1 MIIKKQK
8 SVYGET
14 KITGNAFSL
23 RTVKKLPVKYEVSVS
38 SV

>member
-8 SVYGET
+8 SVYDET
-14 KITGNAFSL
+14 EITGNAFSL
-23 RTVKKLPVKYEVSVS
+23 RAVKKLPVKSEVSVS